1 MRRMIVLAI
10 VASLM
15 LSPALS
21 IPKVVEK
28 DISKSELEEL
38 EELFSGRQESQAKA
52 QASTT
57 PEASEYSD
65 YSGYVST
72 DRTSINMIYSPPYI
86 GDLVNN
92 TLFSELSKLMNVS
105 ISSPYIS
112 LNLTAPRTTYKIR
125 HVIS

>member
-1 MRRMIVLAI
+1 MIVLAV
-10 VASLM
+10 VASIM

-38 EELFSGRQESQAKA
+38 EELFSGRQESQTEAHA
-52 QASTT
+52 TT
-57 PEASEYSD
+57 APETSE

-72 DRTSINMIYSPPYI
+72 DRTSINMIYTPPYI
-86 GDLVNN
+86 SDLVNN
-92 TLFSELSKLMNVS
+92 TLFSELSMLMNVS
-105 ISSPYIS
+105 ISPPYIS

>member
-1 MRRMIVLAI
+1 MQRLMALVL

-38 EELFSGRQESQAKA
+38 EELFSGRKVNQTTSQASPA
-52 QASTT
+52 GET
-57 PEASEYSD
+57 SE

-92 TLFSELSKLMNVS
+92 TLFSELSMLMNLS
-105 ISSPYIS
+105 ISPPYIS
-112 LNLTAPRTTYKIR
+112 LNLTAPRTVYKIR

>member
-1 MRRMIVLAI
+1 MVVLA
-10 VASLM
+10 VVVSLM

-38 EELFSGRQESQAKA
+38 EELFSGRQESQTEA
-52 QASTT
+52 QASPINET
-57 PEASEYSD
+57 SE

-72 DRTSINMIYSPPYI
+72 DRTSINMIYTPPYI
-86 GDLVNN
+86 SDLVNN
-92 TLFSELSKLMNVS
+92 TLFSELSMLMNVS
-105 ISSPYIS
+105 ISPPYIS

>member
-1 MRRMIVLAI
+1 MQRLIVLVI

-38 EELFSGRQESQAKA
+38 EELFSGSQEGQTATETA
-52 QASTT
+52 PTVET
-57 PEASEYSD
+57 PE

-72 DRTSINMIYSPPYI
+72 DHTSINMIYSPPYI
-86 GDLVNN
+86 SDLVNN
-92 TLFSELSKLMNVS
+92 TLFSELSMLMNVS

-112 LNLTAPRTTYKIR
+112 LNLTPPRTGYKIR

>member
-1 MRRMIVLAI
+1 MRRLIVLA
-10 VASLM
+10 VVVSLM

-38 EELFSGRQESQAKA
+38 EELFSGRQESQTEA
-52 QASTT
+52 QAAPINET
-57 PEASEYSD
+57 SE

-72 DRTSINMIYSPPYI
+72 DRTSIDMIYTPPYI
-86 GDLVNN
+86 SDLVNN
-92 TLFSELSKLMNVS
+92 TLFSELSMLMNVS
-105 ISSPYIS
+105 ISPPYIS
-112 LNLTAPRTTYKIR
+112 LNLTAPKTTYKIR